1 MKLLFLTS
9 GSTHHWYFLNF
20 LKSHNVDFDFVL
32 SETEK
37 ISPKFDV
44 KSKWEKKIETFEK
57 KRWKEMIKIN
67 LKKIKYVKNINN
79 DESVRIM
86 QKIKPDLGVV
96 FGTRKINDKIF
107 KLFKYGMINVHRGIT
122 QKYRGID
129 CELWPIYYNDLKNIG
144 VTIHRIDKQLDTGE
158 IIKQENIKEF
168 INLKCFKLRAITTE
182 LAVKLVHN
190 FLKSF
195 LITKKIISTPPKKKG
210 NYFSFMP
217 KRIKDEL
224 ELRLKEILIK

>member
-9 GSTHHWYFLNF
+9 GSIHHWYFLNS
-20 LKSHNVDFDFVL
+20 LKSYNVDFELVL

-44 KSKWEKKIETFEK
+44 KSEWEKKIEPFEK

-67 LKKIKYVKNINN
+67 IKKIKYVKNINN
-79 DESVRIM
+79 DESIGIM

-129 CELWPIYYNDLKNIG
+129 CELWPIYFNDLKNIG
-144 VTIHRIDKQLDTGE
+144 VTINLIDKQLDTGE
-158 IIKQENIKEF
+158 IIKQEKLKEF
-168 INLKCFKLRAITTE
+168 TNLKCFKLRALTTE
-182 LAVKLVHN
+182 LAVSLVHN

-195 LITKKIISTPPKKKG
+195 LKTKEIISTPLQKKG
-210 NYFSFMP
+210 SYYSFMP
-217 KRIKDEL
+217 KSIKDLL
-224 ELRLKEILIK
+224 ELKLKEILIK